1 MPDMNTLKITYLSET
16 PLKIVDVLL
25 IASIALLAIY
35 FIFFTIKELFIKK
48 DEKNEK
54 DENCD
59 DSVSSGLLI
68 LILYI
73 IFYFYLLFGFTAPYA
88 DVYVQVI
95 PNMDIR
101 EFDMNHSR
109 DFIKKGDDYYFVKTI
124 KASLAEKFHAEKNE
138 EGLSDV
144 IKWSIECSVRGTRE
158 GDK

>member
-16 PLKIVDVLL
+16 PLKIADVLV
-25 IASIALLAIY
+25 IVTIALLAIY
-35 FIFFTIKELFIKK
+35 LIFYTIKELFIKK
-48 DEKNEK
+48 DE
-54 DENCD
+54 DCD
-59 DSVSSGLLI
+59 DSMSSGLLI
-68 LILYI
+68 LTLYL

-88 DVYVQVI
+88 DVYVQVV

-101 EFDMNHSR
+101 EFDINHSR
-109 DFIKKGDDYYFVKTI
+109 DFIKKGDNYYFVKTI

>member
-16 PLKIVDVLL
+16 PLKIADVLL
-25 IASIALLAIY
+25 IVSIALLAIY
-35 FIFFTIKELFIKK
+35 LIYYTIKEFFIKK
-48 DEKNEK
+48 DEK

-59 DSVSSGLLI
+59 DSMSSGLLI
-68 LILYI
+68 LTLYL
-73 IFYFYLLFGFTAPYA
+73 IFYLYLLFGFTAPYA

-124 KASLAEKFHAEKNE
+124 RASLVEKSHAEKNE

-144 IKWSIECSVRGTRE
+144 IKWNIECSVSGTKG
-158 GDK
+158 GDN